1 VSQAKPAGKGGAAPS
16 SVSWHGMT
24 VDEVERQLQTTVA
37 GGLSGEEVSLRRAR
51 HGPNS
56 IREAKLKSPWRI
68 FAGQFADFMIA
79 ILLAAA
85 VIAGFLG
92 EPADTVAI
100 VAIVVLNAAIGFVQE
115 YRAEHAMAALRK
127 MAAHQARALRNGEP
141 ATVPAADLVPGDIVL
156 LEAGNVV
163 PADLRVAEAAQLRI
177 GEAALT
183 GESQPAEKHPRPVD
197 PDPRSALGDRTSMA
211 YKGTMVHYGR
221 GRGIVVATGMQTELG
236 QIAELIGERSA
247 AKTPLQRRLAHFG
260 KYLALV
266 ALGICAVIFAAGV
279 QRGEPLV
286 RMFLTS
292 VSLAV
297 AAIPEA
303 LPAVVTIT
311 LALGAR
317 RMLRLHAL
325 VRHLPAVETLGSVT
339 FICSDKT
346 GTLTENRMRMTAA
359 YVFGQNSAGQYLAL
373 PAGKQNTE
381 PRVTFFTALAVSN
394 DAHRNAGGEVTGD
407 PTEVALLEAA
417 LAAGFDKAALLS
429 TMPRLAEFPFDSERK
444 RMTTLHQSPAGIVGF
459 VKGAPEAVLERC
471 QTALGPDGTT
481 PLDKAVVAAAAEKM
495 AADGLRVLAVA
506 YRRWSNWAGDAG
518 ADAAEDALTFLGLA
532 GLIDPPRAEVSEAVR
547 ICRRAGVVPVMIT
560 GDHPATA
567 LAVARHLGIVSN
579 IPPHAERVI
588 TGPELAAMPQ
598 HDLEEQVKKTRVYAR
613 VDPAQ
618 KLRIVEALQKQGEFV
633 AMTGDGVNDAPAL
646 QRSDIGVAMGRNGTD
661 VAREAADL
669 VLLDDNFATI
679 VAAVK
684 EGRHIFENIR
694 KFVKFIM
701 ASNAAEIWTLFL
713 APFLGL
719 PVPLLP
725 IHILWTNLVT
735 DGLPGLALA
744 VEPEEQSLM
753 DRPPRPPSESLFARG
768 LWQHVVWVGLMI
780 AGLSIF
786 SQAYAIRMGSAHWQ
800 TIVFTVLTVSQMAH
814 VMAVRSET
822 NSLWRLG
829 LFSNL
834 PLLGAVTLTVGLQ
847 MAVIYWPPFQRVFKT
862 AALSAGEL
870 IFTLGLCSL
879 VLAAV
884 EIEKWLVR
892 RGWIYRTKSSTA

>member
-1 VSQAKPAGKGGAAPS
+1 VSPAKIP
-16 SVSWHGMT
+16 WHGLT
-24 VDEVERQLQTTVA
+24 VDGVERQLQTTQE
-37 GGLSGEEVSLRRAR
+37 GGLSSDEVSQRLAR

-56 IREAKLKSPWRI
+56 IREAKPKSPWRI
-68 FAGQFADFMIA
+68 FAAQFADFMIVV
-79 ILLAAA
+79 LLAAA

-100 VAIVVLNAAIGFVQE
+100 LAIVVLNAVIGFVQE

-141 ATVPAADLVPGDIVL
+141 VTVAAAELVPGDIVL

-183 GESQPAEKHPRPVD
+183 GESQPAEKHPRPAD
-197 PDPRSALGDRTSMA
+197 PDPALPLGDRTSMA
-211 YKGTMVHYGR
+211 YKGTIVQYGR
-221 GRGIVVATGMQTELG
+221 GRGIVVATGIETEIG
-236 QIAELIGERSA
+236 RIAEMLDKRSEV
-247 AKTPLQRRLAHFG
+247 KTPLQQRLAYFG
-260 KYLALV
+260 KYLALA
-266 ALGICAVIFAAGV
+266 ALAICAVIFAAGV
-279 QRGEPLV
+279 LRGEPLV

-325 VRHLPAVETLGSVT
+325 VRRLPAVETLGSVT
-339 FICSDKT
+339 YICSDKT
-346 GTLTENRMRMTAA
+346 GTLTENKMRMTMA
-359 YVFGQNSAGQYLAL
+359 YVFGQNGAGRSYNL
-373 PAGKQNTE
+373 PTEAGNGGLWT
-381 PRVTFFTALAVSN
+381 TFFTALAVSN
-394 DAHRNAGGEVTGD
+394 DAHRNALGEVSGD
-407 PTEVALLEAA
+407 PTETALLEAA
-417 LAAGFDKAALLS
+417 LAAGFDKAALLAA
-429 TMPRLAEFPFDSERK
+429 MPRVGELPFDSERK
-444 RMTTLHQSPAGIVGF
+444 RMTTLHRSPDGVIAF

-471 QTALGPDGTT
+471 QISPADG
-481 PLDKAVVAAAAEKM
+481 AEIAAAAERM

-506 YRRWSNWAGDAG
+506 YRRLPGLAGDTNE
-518 ADAAEDALTFLGLA
+518 DAAESALTFLGLA
-532 GLIDPPRAEVSEAVR
+532 GLIDPPRAEVLEAVR
-547 ICRRAGVVPVMIT
+547 ICQRAGIVPVMIT
-560 GDHPATA
+560 GDHAATA
-567 LAVARHLGIVSN
+567 LAVARQLGIV
-579 IPPHAERVI
+579 ADEGRVI

-598 HDLEEQVKKTRVYAR
+598 QELEEHVKRTRVYAR

-646 QRSDIGVAMGRNGTD
+646 QRSDIGIAMGRGGTD

-679 VAAVK
+679 VAAVR

-701 ASNAAEIWTLFL
+701 ATNAAEIWTLFL

-744 VEPEEQSLM
+744 AEPAERSLM

-786 SQAYAIRMGSAHWQ
+786 SQAFAIRMGSAHWQ
-800 TIVFTVLTVSQMAH
+800 TIVFTVLTVSQMAN
-814 VMAVRSET
+814 VMAARSET
-822 NSLWRLG
+822 ESLWRLG

-834 PLLGAVTLTVGLQ
+834 PLLGAVALTVVLQ
-847 MAVIYWPPFQRVFKT
+847 IAVIYLPVFQRVFRT
-862 AALSAGEL
+862 APLTAGEL
-870 IFTLGLCSL
+870 VFALALCSVVL
-879 VLAAV
+879 VAV
-884 EIEKWLVR
+884 EIEKWLAR
-892 RGWIYRTKSSTA
+892 RGWIYSA

>member
-1 VSQAKPAGKGGAAPS
+1 MSLPKPAGKAHAASAVP
-16 SVSWHGMT
+16 WHGMT
-24 VDEVERQLQTTVA
+24 AEAVIQQLHTSLES
-37 GGLSGEEVSLRRAR
+37 GLSGEEVSLRRIQ

-56 IREAKLKSPWRI
+56 IREAKPKRPWRI
-68 FAGQFADFMIA
+68 FAAQFADFMIVV
-79 ILLAAA
+79 LLAAA

-100 VAIVVLNAAIGFVQE
+100 VAIVVLNAVIGFVQE
-115 YRAEHAMAALRK
+115 YRAEHALAALRK
-127 MAAHQARALRNGEP
+127 MAAHQAHALRNRELV
-141 ATVPAADLVPGDIVL
+141 TVPSADLVPGDIVF
-156 LEAGNVV
+156 LEAGNMV
-163 PADLRVAEAAQLRI
+163 PADLRVAEDALLRI

-183 GESQPAEKHPRPVD
+183 GESHPVEKHTRPVD
-197 PDPRSALGDRTSMA
+197 ADPQLALGDRACMA
-211 YKGTMVHYGR
+211 YKGTIVQYGR

-236 QIAELIGERSA
+236 RIAEMISERSEV
-247 AKTPLQRRLAHFG
+247 KTPLQRRLAHFG
-260 KYLALV
+260 RYLALA
-266 ALGICAVIFAAGV
+266 ALAICAVIFAAGV
-279 QRGEPLV
+279 ERGEPLV

-325 VRHLPAVETLGSVT
+325 VRRLPAVETLGSVT
-339 FICSDKT
+339 YICSDKT
-346 GTLTENRMRMTAA
+346 GTLTENKMRMTAA
-359 YVFGQNSAGQYLAL
+359 YLAGRHIAI
-373 PAGKQNTE
+373 PAEATPSE
-381 PRVTFFTALAVSN
+381 LRTTFFTALAVSN
-394 DAHRNAGGEVTGD
+394 DAHRDAQGEVTGD

-417 LAAGFDKAALLS
+417 LTAGFDKTALLS
-429 TMPRLAEFPFDSERK
+429 ALPRIAEFPFDSERK
-444 RMTTLHQSPAGIVGF
+444 RMTTLHKSPTGIVTF

-471 QTALGPDGTT
+471 HTALGPEGAIS
-481 PLDKAVVAAAAEKM
+481 LDRVRAAAAAEHM
-495 AADGLRVLAVA
+495 AADGLRVLAFA
-506 YRRWSNWAGDAG
+506 YRRQSGWDGEAG
-518 ADAAEDALTFLGLA
+518 ADATENALTFLGLA
-532 GLIDPPRAEVSEAVR
+532 GLIDPPRAEVLDAVR
-547 ICRRAGVVPVMIT
+547 VCQQAGIVPVIIT

-567 LAVARHLGIVSN
+567 LAIARRLEIASGD
-579 IPPHAERVI
+579 ARVI
-588 TGPELAAMPQ
+588 TGPELAAMPERE
-598 HDLEEQVKKTRVYAR
+598 LEEQVKRTRVYAR

-646 QRSDIGVAMGRNGTD
+646 QRSDIGVAMGKSGTD

-744 VEPEEQSLM
+744 VEPAERCLM

-768 LWQHVVWVGLMI
+768 LSQHVVWVGLMI

-786 SQAYAIRMGSAHWQ
+786 SQAYAIRSGSAHWQ
-800 TIVFTVLTVSQMAH
+800 TIVFTVLTVSQMAN

-822 NSLWRLG
+822 ESLWSLG

-834 PLLGAVTLTVGLQ
+834 PLLGAVTLTIGLQ
-847 MAVIYWPPFQRVFKT
+847 MAVIYCAPFQRVFKT
-862 AALSAGEL
+862 AALSLNEL
-870 IFTLGLCSL
+870 VFTLALCSL
-879 VLAAV
+879 VLVAV
-884 EIEKWLVR
+884 EIEKWLAR
-892 RGWIYRTKSSTA
+892 RRHQTS